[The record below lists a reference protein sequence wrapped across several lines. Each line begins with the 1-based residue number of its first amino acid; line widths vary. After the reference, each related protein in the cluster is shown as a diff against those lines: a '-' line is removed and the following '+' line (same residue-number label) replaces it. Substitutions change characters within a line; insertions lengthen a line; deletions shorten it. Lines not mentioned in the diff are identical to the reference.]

1 MSERWIDETFHRDW
15 KASMRADDVLFEMR
29 TEHQDL
35 IIFTNKTW
43 GKVLLL
49 DGVFQLSTRDE
60 FVYHE
65 MMAHVPLF
73 ALDAPKSVLIIGGG
87 DGGVL
92 REVLKHPSIEQVTL
106 CEIDRAVID
115 LSLEH
120 FPEISAGAFDNAKTT
135 IEIADG
141 FQYVQDHAASFD
153 AVIVDSS
160 EPIGPSAILHTR
172 DFFAASKAALKPGGI
187 LIAQNGLAFFFRDHL
202 GGTTRAFA
210 SLFDHVTPYMCHQPC
225 YFGGPL
231 AINFGTDN
239 TNAVARTIDDMTL
252 RQKDRGVFD
261 LQYWTPAT
269 HVASFAMPAYAE
281 PVVTAAIKQGRQHRE
296 HAEGYATMKDVLGE
310 G

>member
-1 MSERWIDETFHRDW
+1 MSERWIDETFHSDW
-15 KASMRADDVLFEMR
+15 KTSMRADEVLYEMR

-35 IIFTNKTW
+35 VIFTNKTW

-49 DGVFQLSTRDE
+49 DGVFQLSTSDE
-60 FVYHE
+60 FIYHE

-92 REVLKHPSIEQVTL
+92 REVLKHPSLEQATL

-115 LSLEH
+115 LSVKH
-120 FPEISAGAFDNAKTT
+120 FPEVSDSAFDHPKTNLV
-135 IEIADG
+135 IADG
-141 FQYVQDHAASFD
+141 FQYVQDNNETFD
-153 AVIVDSS
+153 AIIVDSS

-172 DFFAASKAALKPGGI
+172 EFFAACKSALKPGGV
-187 LIAQNGLAFFFRDHL
+187 LVAQNGLAFFFHDHL
-202 GGTTRAFA
+202 AGTTRAFA

-239 TNAVARTIDDMTL
+239 EVAVSQTVDDIAQ

-269 HVASFAMPAYAE
+269 HVASFALPGYAE
-281 PVVTAAIKQGRQHRE
+281 PVVTAAVKQGRQQGE
-296 HAEGYATMKDVLGE
+296 HAEGYARLKDVLGAD
-310 G
+310 